1 MASDAI
7 YSVESLL
14 APIVEVNQLISIQQQ
29 SKDERATDFAEQL
42 SKVKDILK
50 KHGLS
55 SAAALDNRVDFC
67 RHNDDMEYCSMSI
80 FVQGCLAMLEN
91 LKLHLT
97 GLVQNNMPC
106 MSVLQEQDILIL
118 LHFVV
123 NVGLVRHFDFQ
134 VTLCAEQL
142 ENRPP
147 CR

>member
-1 MASDAI
+1 
-7 YSVESLL
+7 
-14 APIVEVNQLISIQQQ
+14 
-29 SKDERATDFAEQL
+29 
-42 SKVKDILK
+42 
-50 KHGLS
+50 
-55 SAAALDNRVDFC
+55 
-67 RHNDDMEYCSMSI
+67 MEYCSMSI

-147 CR
+147 CRYRDLKSSVCVLISLCDCEVLRGLIFPKHLLHVLGALLMLCYSPICR